1 MAEAPRPAVAGIS
14 QPDAGTLS
22 SKLELVGFVSSVH
35 GSAALH
41 HHTNPQLLLLLSRPL
56 PSSAVAG
63 TAVAGAPSLG
73 CYLPELA
80 RRDSA
85 CMPYLAGKRKTR
97 PFEPDRCRRLSRP
110 EKPPEFESK
119 SGQKVNDR
127 PPPALTRA
135 TVPPQQISKNG
146 NFPKWKP
153 CKNPKI

>member
-41 HHTNPQLLLLLSRPL
+41 HHTNPQLLLLLSRAL
-56 PSSAVAG
+56 PSS
-63 TAVAGAPSLG
+63 AVAGAPSLG

-110 EKPPEFESK
+110 EKPPELVSK
-119 SGQKVNDR
+119 FGQKVNDR
-127 PPPALTRA
+127 L
-135 TVPPQQISKNG
+135 
-146 NFPKWKP
+146 
-153 CKNPKI
+153 

>member
-41 HHTNPQLLLLLSRPL
+41 HHTNPQLLLLLSRAL

-80 RRDSA
+80 RRDLA
-85 CMPYLAGKRKTR
+85 CMPYLPERGRRGRSNPTGAVACLGRKS
-97 PFEPDRCRRLSRP
+97 CRSSRQSP
-110 EKPPEFESK
+110 VSQSQRRHSSRVDPC
-119 SGQKVNDR
+119 
-127 PPPALTRA
+127 
-135 TVPPQQISKNG
+135 TVPQNR
-146 NFPKWKP
+146 NFPKMEISQSG
-153 CKNPKI
+153 NHV